1 MGRNRR
7 KRNNKDEKIMK
18 DPWKIIQELE
28 ADNSRLKKEAIIR
41 RESDADNDVFFE
53 GVCMALDGFRTYG
66 VKQVPKST
74 KDGGGMTW
82 LEFKELVRQL
92 EHREATGNT
101 AKQMVQQACDESNK
115 DQWNDWYRRILIK
128 DLRCGV
134 THKTVNKHSTMKVP
148 VFECMLADD
157 SKKHEKKMVGEV
169 LVEPKLDGVRVVA
182 ILDVDKDEVK
192 MYSRNGKELYNF
204 PKIVAQLDSM
214 LDQMPESMVF
224 DGEVMSDDFQTLMR
238 EIHRKEGAKTD
249 DAILNVFDCL
259 PLIDFM
265 DGGCGLT
272 ISKRKQMLE
281 DFEYPENIRLVEY
294 VKMNLSDEDG
304 QKQFADYNKLCIDK
318 GYEGIMVK
326 PIIGSYECKR
336 SSLWLKVKPF
346 IEVSLTVKDVEE
358 GTGRNAGKLGALIVE
373 GTDGGKFIKT
383 NVGSGLTDAD
393 RDTFWKAK
401 SKLIGQVVEVR
412 ADQITQNQ
420 DVTDEWSLRF
430 PRFLRFRGFEV
441 GEKL

>member
-1 MGRNRR
+1 M
-7 KRNNKDEKIMK
+7 NN
-18 DPWKIIQELE
+18 PWNIIKELE

-74 KDGGGMTW
+74 KDGGGLTW
-82 LEFKELVRQL
+82 MEFKELVRQL

-101 AKQMVQQACDESNK
+101 AKQIVQQACDEADMS
-115 DQWNDWYRRILIK
+115 QWNDWYRRILIK

-134 THKTVNKHSTMKVP
+134 THKTINKHSTMKVP

-214 LDQMPESMVF
+214 LDQMPESLVL

-238 EIHRKEGAKTD
+238 EIHRKGGAKTD

-272 ISKRKQMLE
+272 ITKRKQMLE
-281 DFEYPENIRLVEY
+281 DFEYPDNIRLVEY

-326 PIIGSYECKR
+326 PINGSYECKR

-393 RDTFWKAK
+393 RVTFWQAK
-401 SKLIGQVVEVR
+401 DKLIGQVVEVR

-420 DVTDEWSLRF
+420 DSNDEWSLRF
-430 PRFLRFRGFEV
+430 PRFLRFRGFEI